1 MIKTLI
7 VDDNNEKAEKIGNLL
22 DSIDNHQNIIHVD
35 YAKSQ
40 FGARQLLMCNRY
52 DVLLLDLVLPLR
64 DSSEPDR
71 NGGQSILTEISLGGY
86 KQPSH
91 VFVISEY
98 EDAIQQVS
106 NIAPDIFFS
115 SINYCNSSDEWLQRL
130 NNYFQQIVRADAA
143 ACETSK
149 YDACIICAL
158 DSPELGEIKR
168 LPFSWKPFNLLGDTT
183 DYYQGQY
190 RGHSLL
196 CASSYEMGLSSAAVL
211 STRITEKFHPK
222 YLCMTGIAGGVKT
235 AGLGYGDVIFADP
248 SFDYESGK
256 KTYENGIS
264 VFKPDYRQ
272 IRLDTSVVNAVKR
285 ISSASAQLDSIFR
298 DCTYSKPASPFQV
311 KIGSFGAGASVL
323 SDSTVIDRV
332 LSHSRKLLA
341 FDMESYAVML
351 SGTLSTSPKTIPI
364 VLKGI
369 SDFGEGKSD
378 TYQEYASYTSA
389 KVLQLLLD
397 ELFS

>member
-168 LPFSWKPFNLLGDTT
+168 LPFSWEPFNLLGDTT

-196 CASSYEMGLSSAAVL
+196 CASSYEMGLSSAATPNNL
-211 STRITEKFHPK
+211 SFCFCK
-222 YLCMTGIAGGVKT
+222 
-235 AGLGYGDVIFADP
+235 
-248 SFDYESGK
+248 
-256 KTYENGIS
+256 
-264 VFKPDYRQ
+264 
-272 IRLDTSVVNAVKR
+272 
-285 ISSASAQLDSIFR
+285 
-298 DCTYSKPASPFQV
+298 
-311 KIGSFGAGASVL
+311 
-323 SDSTVIDRV
+323 
-332 LSHSRKLLA
+332 
-341 FDMESYAVML
+341 
-351 SGTLSTSPKTIPI
+351 
-364 VLKGI
+364 
-369 SDFGEGKSD
+369 
-378 TYQEYASYTSA
+378 
-389 KVLQLLLD
+389 
-397 ELFS
+397 